1 MDKILRPIDVSVW
14 FDHNGWFRPSRCHI
28 GSCILDL
35 HVLQETDEG
44 ETIRYICKCD
54 NDDEW
59 EYSYKTFIFNKRDM
73 RWYMET

>member
-1 MDKILRPIDVSVW
+1 MFLSGLTTMD
-14 FDHNGWFRPSRCHI
+14 
-28 GSCILDL
+28 GSGLPAVILDL

>member
-1 MDKILRPIDVSVW
+1 MDKILRAIDVSVW

-59 EYSYKTFIFNKRDM
+59 EYSYKTFIFNKRVM
-73 RWYMET
+73 RWFMET

>member
-1 MDKILRPIDVSVW
+1 MDKILRAIDVSVR

-59 EYSYKTFIFNKRDM
+59 EYSYKTFIFNKRDR
-73 RWYMET
+73 RWFMET